1 MTLLALTQNPARG
14 RIKNESK
21 SSFAKESK
29 PGSGDRRSPFCLR
42 NVLDEDRR
50 DETRSLTRN
59 KIFGTRW
66 IGQGLKALLPPAAA
80 AVPAIIKT

>member
-1 MTLLALTQNPARG
+1 LRKNRSQAAATAAAL
-14 RIKNESK
+14 
-21 SSFAKESK
+21 FA
-29 PGSGDRRSPFCLR
+29 C